1 MITLLQS
8 KIHYLTNGSQTKKTV
23 GALCYGHFS
32 ILHPGHFRY
41 LEHAAS
47 KGIGLAVLI
56 KGDKFLDEFE
66 KNPHFTEQDRAQ
78 GLAALSYVDE
88 IFVQSEVS
96 IEVAM
101 KQLQPDI
108 LFLGREFEISRKNEI
123 ILAVN
128 TVEKLRG
135 RVEFHAGETHYS
147 PSSLKEYSEDLATE
161 QQFNAFKQSCFR
173 QNLNSTRLIAAM
185 EHFKNANIIVI
196 GDTIIDQYV
205 ACDALGMSA
214 EAPVIVLRE
223 LEEETFLGGAAIVAS
238 HIAEMGSKC
247 HFISVIGDDEH
258 GSALPAR
265 LEKLGVTH
273 NLIIDDTRP
282 TTFKIRYMVERQKMF
297 RISRLREHNLSFEV
311 EQRIIDSIE
320 KAAATADGILISDFV
335 YGCVTPN
342 ILNVVK
348 ELSKRYGIM
357 LFGDVQCSSQMG
369 NVLRFNDFNLVTPTE
384 REARISLG
392 NKDDSIEVL
401 ANTILEKTN
410 SRNVVLKLGS
420 EGFITYETHP
430 DGRISREHFPALT
443 INPVDVAGAGD
454 SLLATLAVGLCSGA
468 SIMEAAAIGTC
479 VAAKAVNTIGNK
491 PISPSRI
498 SEMLK
503 RIGS

>member
-1 MITLLQS
+1 MLLEH
-8 KIHYLTNGSQTKKTV
+8 KIHYLTNNSHVKKTV

-66 KNPHFTEQDRAQ
+66 KNPLFTEWDRAK
-78 GLAALSYVDE
+78 GLAALSYVDQ
-88 IFVQSEVS
+88 IFVQSEVG
-96 IEVAM
+96 IEAAIA
-101 KQLQPDI
+101 QLQPDV
-108 LFLGREFEISRKNEI
+108 LFLGREFEINRKNEMK
-123 ILAVN
+123 LAVSS
-128 TVEKLRG
+128 VEQLGGK
-135 RVEFHAGETHYS
+135 VEYHAGETHYS
-147 PSSLKEYSEDLATE
+147 ASSLKEYSADLASE
-161 QQFNAFKQSCFR
+161 QRFNTFKQSCLR
-173 QNLNSTRLIAAM
+173 QNLNSAQLLDAM
-185 EHFKNANIIVI
+185 SKFNNANIVVI

-238 HIAEMGSKC
+238 HIAKMGAKC
-247 HFISVIGDDEH
+247 HFISVTGNDEH
-258 GSALPAR
+258 GSTLPAR
-265 LEKLGVTH
+265 LDKVGITH
-273 NLIIDDTRP
+273 NLIIDNTRP
-282 TTFKIRYMVERQKMF
+282 TTFKTRYMVERQKMF
-297 RISRLREHNLSFEV
+297 RISRLREHNLSFEI
-311 EQRIIDSIE
+311 EHKIIENLE

-335 YGCVTPN
+335 YGCITPN
-342 ILNVVK
+342 ILSVARD
-348 ELSKRYGIM
+348 LSKRHGIM

-369 NVLRFNDFNLVTPTE
+369 DILKFNDFNLITPTE

-392 NKDDSIEVL
+392 NKDDGLEVL
-401 ANTILEKTN
+401 ANTILEKTKSKN
-410 SRNVVLKLGS
+410 LVLKLGS
-420 EGFITYETHP
+420 EGFITYETSP

-454 SLLATLAVGLCSGA
+454 SLLATFAIGLCSGA

-479 VAAKAVNTIGNK
+479 VAANAVNTIGNK
-491 PISPSRI
+491 PVSLIKI

-503 RIGS
+503 RISS